1 MNGFTSRFRSLFTV
15 YCSPSTLLSLKAMPL
30 KHLAWLLLALAGA
43 VAWSV
48 LALHRGETINAG
60 WVILAAVGTY
70 LLAYRFY
77 SRFLST
83 RVLGLND
90 RRATPAER
98 LANGRDFVPTSRWVL
113 FGHHFAAIAGAGPL
127 VGPVLAAQFGYLPGT
142 IWLVFGVV
150 LGGAVQDFI
159 ILFGSMRRDGK
170 SLGQMA
176 KEETGPVTGL
186 LAMVAVL
193 AIMVI
198 LLAVLALVVVNALK
212 DSPWGVFTILCT
224 LPIAIIMGFWMK
236 VWRPGRTLEASA
248 FGVAL
253 LLLALVGGRYVAES
267 PAVAPY
273 FTYSGLTIA
282 YGMIA
287 YGFVASVLPV
297 WMLLCPRDYLSTFM
311 KIGTILLLAIGIIL
325 VLPPLKLPAVTQFI
339 DGTGP
344 VFAGKLFPFAFIT
357 IACGAISGFHALVA
371 SGTTPKMLTRE
382 SDARLI
388 GYGGML
394 MESFVAVMA
403 LCAAALLDPG
413 IYFAINAPL
422 ATLGGSVQSAAE
434 VIRGWGF
441 SVTPEQIDALA
452 VSVGEKSLLGRTGGA
467 PSLAVGMA
475 HIFSSAF
482 GQGLMALWYHFAI
495 MFEALFILTTVD
507 TGTRVGRFMLQ
518 ELAGQIWRPLG
529 RTSWYPSTVLA
540 SALVVGGWGYFLVQG
555 VLDPLGGINSLW
567 PLFGISNQLL
577 ASVALCV
584 GTTLIIKSGK
594 ARYAWVTL
602 LPLAWLLAATL
613 TAGWQKVFAEDP
625 RLGFMAHAASVA
637 GQVATGAVTASVGAR
652 LIFND
657 RLDAVLTMIFMVI
670 TLLVLLSSAR
680 EWVLVLTRRKPAQA
694 KESPFVETAYA
705 G

>member
-1 MNGFTSRFRSLFTV
+1 MLVKRLG
-15 YCSPSTLLSLKAMPL
+15 
-30 KHLAWLLLALAGA
+30 WLLVALAGA
-43 VAWSV
+43 VAWAV
-48 LALHRGETINAG
+48 LALHRGETINAA
-60 WVILAAVGTY
+60 WVVLAAVGTY

-77 SRFLST
+77 SRFLAI
-83 RVLGLND
+83 RVLGVND

-224 LPIAIIMGFWMK
+224 IPIAVLMGFWMK

-253 LLLALVGGRYVAES
+253 LLIALVAGRYVAES

-287 YGFVASVLPV
+287 YGFLASVLPV

-311 KIGTILLLAIGIIL
+311 KIGTILLLAVGILL
-325 VLPPLKLPAVTQFI
+325 VLPPLKLPAITQFV

-371 SGTTPKMLTRE
+371 SGTTPKMLMKE

-422 ATLGGSVQSAAE
+422 TTLGGNVQSAAE

-441 SVTPEQIDALA
+441 TVTPAQIDALA

-518 ELAGQIWRPLG
+518 ELAGQVWRPLG

-540 SALVVGGWGYFLVQG
+540 SALVVAGWGYFLVQG

-594 ARYAWVTL
+594 ARFAWVTL
-602 LPLAWLLAATL
+602 LPLTWLLVATL
-613 TAGWQKVFAEDP
+613 TAGWQKVFADDP
-625 RLGFMAHAASVA
+625 RLGFLAHAVSVA
-637 GQVATGAVTASVGAR
+637 DQMAAGAVTAAIGTR

-657 RLDAVLTMIFMVI
+657 RLDAVVTILFMVI
-670 TLLVLLSSAR
+670 TILVVLSSAR
-680 EWVLVLTRRKPAQA
+680 EWVLILTRRKPAQA
-694 KESPFVETAYA
+694 KETPFVETAYA